1 MTTSMNQTSSNDS
14 LETYSIFWLD
24 ASVNNEE
31 NISAQN
37 KLRSIINQLRTFVD
51 PEEFLDGVR
60 FIQQGDLTILIVS
73 GQMGRIVVP
82 EMQKLAQVSS
92 IYVYCF
98 NKEAHLQWSQPYKK
112 VKAVCTRLD
121 ELIDIIR
128 VDQKNRGRNE
138 EALAMDILD
147 RSSTELN
154 GDFLHSQLL
163 IDVLIRMKASQQD
176 KNELLA
182 LLKKEYKSNDGELK
196 LVNDF
201 HMAYG
206 SSKAIWWYTRESFLY
221 RMMNKALRVRNT
233 EIIFLF
239 RTVIRDIYEQL
250 LAHQC
255 QKRVTVYRGQ
265 VLSIVEY
272 EKLEKSCGSIISLNS
287 FLSTS
292 LNRRIAERFVQQN
305 KHLCASGDHLVVIF
319 EIEADPSVV
328 CTMNGKDKKNRR
340 PFAQID
346 ELSYYGEESEV
357 LFMLGSIFR
366 LSEISHDQL
375 SLSANAT
382 MSIIRMTLCSDH
394 DNDLKQ
400 LYDHMKNEYDREETN
415 LLSLGGVTYRMGKFD
430 LAEKYY
436 RRWLSEL
443 PSNDPSLSAMYQ
455 RLGMVADDKG
465 EYDTSLEWYQ
475 KSLEIDMRTH
485 PSDHVNIGGTHNNI
499 GGVHQKKGDRS
510 RALESYNR
518 AVSLFKQAHDENHPL
533 LAGFYNNIG
542 IIYQEEKKYF
552 EALDFYEKSL
562 AIDNKHL
569 PADHPDLGG
578 SYNNI
583 GIVHR
588 CLGHYDLALD
598 HYNRSLKIKL
608 KSLPAQHPDIAST
621 YRNMGLVYEDKDD
634 FEQALIYMKKAQTIY
649 EVALPLNHPNVAKI
663 KNDVKRVEDKLK
675 IKNKK

>member
-1 MTTSMNQTSSNDS
+1 MGNSMTQTSSNDS

-31 NISAQN
+31 NITAQK
-37 KLRSIINQLRTFVD
+37 KLRSIVNQLRTFVD
-51 PEEFLDGVR
+51 PKEFLDRVH

-98 NKEAHLQWSQPYKK
+98 DKEANLQWSQPYKK
-112 VKAVCTRLD
+112 VKTVCTKLD

-154 GDFLHSQLL
+154 GEFLHSQLL
-163 IDVLIRMKASQQD
+163 IDVLIRMKPSQQD

-182 LLKKEYKSNDGELK
+182 LLKKEYKANEVDLK
-196 LVNDF
+196 LVNEF
-201 HMAYG
+201 HMAYE
-206 SSKAIWWYTRESFLY
+206 SAKAIWWYTRESFLY
-221 RMMNKALRVRNT
+221 RVMNKALRVRNT
-233 EIIFLF
+233 ELIFLF

-255 QKRVTVYRGQ
+255 QKCVTVYRGQ
-265 VLSIVEY
+265 ILSIVEY
-272 EKLEKSCGSIISLNS
+272 KKLQESRGSIISLNS

-292 LNRRIAERFVQQN
+292 LNRKIAERFVQQN
-305 KHLCASGDHLVVIF
+305 MYLCASGDYVVAIF
-319 EIEADPSVV
+319 EIEADPTVV
-328 CTMNGKDKKNRR
+328 CMNNDKTKNRR

-346 ELSYYGEESEV
+346 ELSYYCGEESEV

-366 LSEISHDQL
+366 LNEISGDQA
-375 SLSANAT
+375 SSSSSSADAT

-394 DNDLKQ
+394 DSDLKQ

-415 LLSLGGVTYRMGKFD
+415 LLSLGDVLRNMGKFD

-436 RRWLSEL
+436 RRWLSVL
-443 PSNDPSLSAMYQ
+443 PSNDFSLGELYP
-455 RLGMVADDKG
+455 RLGMIAYAKG

-475 KSLEIDMRTH
+475 KSLEIDMRTR
-485 PSDHVNIGGTHNNI
+485 PSDHVNIGNTYNSI
-499 GGVHQKKGDRS
+499 GSVHRKKGDRG

-518 AVSLFKQAHDENHPL
+518 AVSLFKQAHDENHPKM
-533 LAGFYNNIG
+533 AMFYNNIG
-542 IIYQEEKKYF
+542 LIYQ
-552 EALDFYEKSL
+552 
-562 AIDNKHL
+562 
-569 PADHPDLGG
+569 
-578 SYNNI
+578 
-583 GIVHR
+583 
-588 CLGHYDLALD
+588 
-598 HYNRSLKIKL
+598 
-608 KSLPAQHPDIAST
+608 
-621 YRNMGLVYEDKDD
+621 
-634 FEQALIYMKKAQTIY
+634 
-649 EVALPLNHPNVAKI
+649 
-663 KNDVKRVEDKLK
+663 
-675 IKNKK
+675 

>member
-1 MTTSMNQTSSNDS
+1 MGNLMTQTSGNDS

-24 ASVNNEE
+24 ASAHNEE
-31 NISAQN
+31 NIKAQK
-37 KLRSIINQLRTFVD
+37 KLRSIVNQLRTFVD

-60 FIQQGDLTILIVS
+60 LIQQGDLTILIVS

-98 NKEAHLQWSQPYKK
+98 DKEANLQWSQPYKK
-112 VKAVCTRLD
+112 VKAVCTKLD

-154 GDFLHSQLL
+154 
-163 IDVLIRMKASQQD
+163 
-176 KNELLA
+176 
-182 LLKKEYKSNDGELK
+182 
-196 LVNDF
+196 
-201 HMAYG
+201 
-206 SSKAIWWYTRESFLY
+206 
-221 RMMNKALRVRNT
+221 
-233 EIIFLF
+233 
-239 RTVIRDIYEQL
+239 DIYEQL

-272 EKLEKSCGSIISLNS
+272 KKLEKSCGSIISLNS

-292 LNRRIAERFVQQN
+292 LNRRIAEGFVQQN
-305 KHLCASGDHLVVIF
+305 KHLCASGDHVVVIF
-319 EIEADPSVV
+319 EIEADPAVV
-328 CTMNGKDKKNRR
+328 RMKNGNNRR
-340 PFAQID
+340 PFTQID

-357 LFMLGSIFR
+357 LFMLGSIFQ
-366 LSEISHDQL
+366 LNEISHDQSSS
-375 SLSANAT
+375 SLSADAT

-415 LLSLGGVTYRMGKFD
+415 LLSLGDVTYRMGKFD

-443 PSNDPSLSAMYQ
+443 PSNDPSLGRLYQ
-455 RLGMVADDKG
+455 RLGRVADAKG

-475 KSLEIDMRTH
+475 KSLEMKMRTR
-485 PSDHVNIGGTHNNI
+485 PSDHVNIGITHNTI
-499 GGVHQKKGDRS
+499 GNVHRNKGDRG

-518 AVSLFKQAHDENHPL
+518 AVSLFKQAHDENHPH
-533 LAGFYNNIG
+533 LASFYNNIG
-542 IIYQEEKKYF
+542 IIYREEKKYF

-562 AIDNKHL
+562 SLRRKHL
-569 PADHPDLGG
+569 PSDHPDLGS
-578 SYNNI
+578 SYNNV
-583 GIVHR
+583 GIVHY
-588 CLGHYDLALD
+588 CLDHYDLALD

-608 KSLPAQHPDIAST
+608 KSLPAQHPDIAMT
-621 YRNMGLVYEDKDD
+621 YENMGIVYEDKDD
-634 FEQALIYMKKAQTIY
+634 FEQTLIYMKKAQAIY
-649 EVALPLNHPNVAKI
+649 EVALPLNHPNVVNI
-663 KNDVKRVEDKLK
+663 KNNVKRVEDK
-675 IKNKK
+675 

>member
-1 MTTSMNQTSSNDS
+1 MGNLMTQTSGNDS

-24 ASVNNEE
+24 ASAHNEE
-31 NISAQN
+31 NIKAQK
-37 KLRSIINQLRTFVD
+37 KLRSIVNQLRTFVD

-60 FIQQGDLTILIVS
+60 LIQQGDLTILIVS

-98 NKEAHLQWSQPYKK
+98 DKEANLQWSQPYKK
-112 VKAVCTRLD
+112 VKAVCTKLD

-154 GDFLHSQLL
+154 
-163 IDVLIRMKASQQD
+163 
-176 KNELLA
+176 
-182 LLKKEYKSNDGELK
+182 
-196 LVNDF
+196 
-201 HMAYG
+201 
-206 SSKAIWWYTRESFLY
+206 
-221 RMMNKALRVRNT
+221 
-233 EIIFLF
+233 
-239 RTVIRDIYEQL
+239 DIYEQL

-598 HYNRSLKIKL
+598 HYNRSLKIRL
-608 KSLPAQHPDIAST
+608 KSLPAQHPDIAMT
-621 YRNMGLVYEDKDD
+621 YRNMGLVYGLNSPDNKRTLTNPDYPTNKFMKYNNGFKSLNSSDE
-634 FEQALIYMKKAQTIY
+634 IYQLHGEPEKTFHELTSVPIEIPSFSPTSAVRSIVTSCLQ
-649 EVALPLNHPNVAKI
+649 
-663 KNDVKRVEDKLK
+663 
-675 IKNKK
+675 

>member
-1 MTTSMNQTSSNDS
+1 MGNLMTQTSGNDS

-24 ASVNNEE
+24 ASAHNEE
-31 NISAQN
+31 NIKAQK
-37 KLRSIINQLRTFVD
+37 KLRSIVNQLRTFVD

-60 FIQQGDLTILIVS
+60 LIQQGDLTILIVS

-98 NKEAHLQWSQPYKK
+98 DKEANLQWSQPYKK
-112 VKAVCTRLD
+112 VKAVCTKLD

-154 GDFLHSQLL
+154 
-163 IDVLIRMKASQQD
+163 
-176 KNELLA
+176 
-182 LLKKEYKSNDGELK
+182 
-196 LVNDF
+196 
-201 HMAYG
+201 
-206 SSKAIWWYTRESFLY
+206 
-221 RMMNKALRVRNT
+221 
-233 EIIFLF
+233 
-239 RTVIRDIYEQL
+239 DIYEQL

-598 HYNRSLKIKL
+598 HYNRSLKIRL
-608 KSLPAQHPDIAST
+608 KSLPAQHPDIAMT
-621 YRNMGLVYEDKDD
+621 YRNMGLVYEYKDD
-634 FEQALIYMKKAQTIY
+634 FEQALIYMKKAQTIF
-649 EVALPLNHPNVAKI
+649 EVALQLNHP
-663 KNDVKRVEDKLK
+663 
-675 IKNKK
+675 